1 MTLIDLMIGL
11 PTMLLCLVLQ
21 VSVTFWVVKYYIRQ
35 SARRLS
41 GGGLLAGVRPLLVVM
56 VVMMVGNFLQMAL
69 WGALFVVLG
78 EFESFHEA
86 VYHSAV
92 NFTTLGYGDVVM
104 SGKWKLLGP
113 LEAANGVLMFGITSA
128 ALMAVLQHLIKAFL
142 AAGDQ
147 RQ

>member
-56 VVMMVGNFLQMAL
+56 VVMMAGNFLQMAL

-92 NFTTLGYGDVVM
+92 NFTTLGYGDITPAIP
-104 SGKWKLLGP
+104 LTRTLAY
-113 LEAANGVLMFGITSA
+113 LEAIAGTFYLAIVVAS
-128 ALMAVLQHLIKAFL
+128 LIGARKH
-142 AAGDQ
+142 
-147 RQ
+147 RTPH